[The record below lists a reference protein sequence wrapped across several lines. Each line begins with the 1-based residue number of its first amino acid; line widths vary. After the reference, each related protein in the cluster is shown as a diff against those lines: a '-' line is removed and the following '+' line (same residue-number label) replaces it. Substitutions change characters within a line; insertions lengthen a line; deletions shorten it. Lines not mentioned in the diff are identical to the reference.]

1 MVREETQVTTR
12 CLYTAEVLKA
22 VVGFSLS
29 HGVACAFTQPS
40 PVPADRVNEDS
51 VLVFDDETGPVVLAV
66 ADGAGGHPGGADAS
80 KAAVRALASALEKSR
95 DGNRRDAI
103 LDGFEAA
110 NRAVM
115 NLGIG
120 AATTLAVAEVG
131 RDWVRSYHAG
141 DSGVLVTG
149 RLGKLKLVT
158 LSHAPI
164 AYAVEAGFIDEEDA
178 LIHRDLNVVNNLIGF
193 ADLRIEIGPRRP
205 LLRFDTVVVAS
216 DGLFDNLRQ
225 QEVASHVRAG
235 ALGKCANALIELCA
249 QRMRV
254 TDAALPGKPDDLSF
268 VLFRRAGKA

>member
-1 MVREETQVTTR
+1 MTTR

-29 HGVACAFTQPS
+29 HGVAYAFTQPS
-40 PVPADRVNEDS
+40 PVPDDRINEDS
-51 VLVFDDETGPVVLAV
+51 LLVFDDETGPIVLAV

-80 KAAVRALASALEKSR
+80 KAAVRALTTALERSR

-158 LSHAPI
+158 LSHAPV
-164 AYAVEAGFIDEEDA
+164 AYAVVTV
-178 LIHRDLNVVNNLIGF
+178 H
-193 ADLRIEIGPRRP
+193 GPS
-205 LLRFDTVVVAS
+205 TV
-216 DGLFDNLRQ
+216 
-225 QEVASHVRAG
+225 
-235 ALGKCANALIELCA
+235 
-249 QRMRV
+249 
-254 TDAALPGKPDDLSF
+254 
-268 VLFRRAGKA
+268 

>member
-1 MVREETQVTTR
+1 MTTR

-29 HGVACAFTQPS
+29 HGVAYAFTQPS
-40 PVPADRVNEDS
+40 PVPDDRINEDS
-51 VLVFDDETGPVVLAV
+51 LLVFDDETGPIVLAV

-80 KAAVRALASALEKSR
+80 KAAVRALTTALERSR

-158 LSHAPI
+158 LSHAPV

-205 LLRFDTVVVAS
+205 LNVFDTVVVAS

-225 QEVASHVRAG
+225 QEVASHVRSG
-235 ALGKCANALIELCA
+235 PLGKCANALIELCA
-249 QRMRV
+249 QRMQV
-254 TDAALPGKPDDLSF
+254 TDADLPGKPDDLSF
-268 VLFRRAGKA
+268 VLFRRAGVGEKA